1 MRTATG
7 FLLLLVALPAALFAE
22 TLGEASAREMRRRTL
37 LRSPA
42 LPCSEQDAV
51 AVRAADLRTAI
62 RDNTVPIA
70 VCRPDVDR
78 RPAGGGKVFLSVDV
92 NERGVVSQA
101 KVTRVIGEPLLA
113 DVARERE
120 LGTKYYPVHHG
131 GVPGSTSFQYCTVF
145 RARQQ

>member
-7 FLLLLVALPAALFAE
+7 FLLLLVGFPAAPFAE
-22 TLGEASAREMRRRTL
+22 TLGEASAREMRRRAL
-37 LRSPA
+37 LHSPA

-51 AVRAADLRTAI
+51 GVRAADLGTAF
-62 RDNTVPIA
+62 RDNTIPIA
-70 VCRPDVDR
+70 LCRPDIDR
-78 RPAGGGKVFLSVDV
+78 RPDGGGKVFLSVDV
-92 NERGVVSQA
+92 DERGVVSRT

-120 LGTKYYPVHHG
+120 VGTKYYPVHHD
-131 GVPGSTSFQYCTVF
+131 GVPVSTSFEYCIVF